1 MKIKGKVVSSVLV
14 LGVIWGI
21 YALLTQSA
29 TPITGTELAI
39 AQVNGGNYE
48 WAQMNLFEQSRHVLE
63 SQTIPYVLSILV
75 LIGIWWKTIAKK
87 VLEGIG

>member
-1 MKIKGKVVSSVLV
+1 MKTGMKVIISLLA
-14 LGVIWGI
+14 LGVIWGS

-29 TPITGTELAI
+29 TPIMGTELAI

-63 SQTIPYVLSILV
+63 SSVIPYVLSLLALV
-75 LIGIWWKTIAKK
+75 GVWWKSIKK
-87 VLEGIG
+87 IIDGD